1 MFKRKIKT
9 VDAVPWPAPQSEVD
23 SDTEVTE
30 VISAG
35 QSRACPE
42 CLVVAAPSDAFCTAC
57 GAELP
62 GLEIAPAPARAGISP
77 STHFVQS
84 PPAGGTSTR
93 HRRKALALGAGGLGV
108 AAGLTGVVLL
118 ALAWHNERVD
128 KHRAEA
134 TLRGALVSLHS
145 NESKLSAAKEVV
157 GKQKAL
163 LNETAAVLRRVDP
176 LLSNVDRLQ
185 QVTSDITAGR
195 DTFSADANALVDS
208 MITLGNDLIDAANIS
223 GVDVSYLSGEI
234 DTVNSQIDTVRYES
248 TNLSNYDDSYRA
260 ASNAFGNNADAFTKS
275 VRQLQGALR
284 RLAGK

>member
-1 MFKRKIKT
+1 VFKRKIKT
-9 VDAVPWPAPQSEVD
+9 VEAVPWPASPPEADSEP
-23 SDTEVTE
+23 EVTE
-30 VISAG
+30 AISAQ
-35 QSRACPE
+35 QSRVCPE

-62 GLEIAPAPARAGISP
+62 GLEMAPAPARASMSP
-77 STHFVQS
+77 STHVVGR
-84 PPAGGTSTR
+84 PPVGETSNR
-93 HRRKALALGAGGLGV
+93 NRRKTLALGAGGLGL
-108 AAGLTGVVLL
+108 AAGLTGVALL

-134 TLRGALVSLHS
+134 TLRGALASFHS

-163 LNETAAVLRRVDP
+163 LNETAVVLRRVDP

-195 DTFSADANALVDS
+195 DTFSADANTLVDS

-223 GVDVSYLSGEI
+223 GVDVSYLSSEI
-234 DTVNSQIDTVRYES
+234 DTVNGQIDTVRYES

-260 ASNAFGNNADAFTKS
+260 ASNAFGANADAFTKS
-275 VRQLQGALR
+275 VRQLQRALR
-284 RLAGK
+284 RLTGK